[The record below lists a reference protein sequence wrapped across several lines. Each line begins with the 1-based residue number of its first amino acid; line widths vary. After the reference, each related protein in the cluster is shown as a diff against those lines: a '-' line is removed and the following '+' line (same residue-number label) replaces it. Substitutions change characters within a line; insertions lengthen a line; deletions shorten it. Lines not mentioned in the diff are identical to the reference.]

1 MAYFSRAIDVEIE
14 KAVGKVV
21 VLVGLGKGFPLSP
34 PQLHFATSF
43 SKPSLKDYR
52 DILVELIG

>member
-1 MAYFSRAIDVEIE
+1 VEID

-21 VLVGLGKGFPLSP
+21 VLVGLGKGFPLSS

>member
-1 MAYFSRAIDVEIE
+1 MEIDKTVS
-14 KAVGKVV
+14 KVV
-21 VLVGLGKGFPLSP
+21 VLVGLGKAFPLSS